1 MTAKEYLTE
10 VQRIDADI
18 QMLNAEIDK
27 IRLEMSGLID
37 DTISSSWPDGQPHGT
52 GTGDPVGEKA
62 ARHADRMRTKAKEL
76 RMQLMSLETKLAR
89 IRSDR
94 WTLRMHIIE
103 DISKV
108 PDPVHR
114 RILSLHY
121 LEGRSWEWIAVE
133 IGYSYRHTTRLHG
146 EALQAMDKILATK

>member
-1 MTAKEYLTE
+1 
-10 VQRIDADI
+10 
-18 QMLNAEIDK
+18 
-27 IRLEMSGLID
+27 
-37 DTISSSWPDGQPHGT
+37 
-52 GTGDPVGEKA
+52 
-62 ARHADRMRTKAKEL
+62 MRTKAKEL